1 MFAYL
6 ADPRNRPE
14 WQSSLLSVTLRD
26 RTATEPHVGM
36 RWRDNTM
43 AGVRPAMEIT
53 RLEPDSVWAESGR
66 WLGIRAELTMRFDR
80 TTTGCRVRA
89 DGTLSGSGP
98 WAAPVAVAGRLA
110 GPAIGHDLRRVGDIL
125 GRGRR
130 TP

>member
-1 MFAYL
+1 MTEIVARL
-6 ADPRNRPE
+6 ALFT
-14 WQSSLLSVTLRD
+14 LLPVL
-26 RTATEPHVGM
+26 
-36 RWRDNTM
+36 
-43 AGVRPAMEIT
+43 
-53 RLEPDSVWAESGR
+53 
-66 WLGIRAELTMRFDR
+66 LGAALVLFDR